1 MRIKTKLITSTL
13 IGALIGMAIM
23 FIGMK
28 MATPFEYNYNKEDKT
43 ITFKVDKE
51 IVTDYETLERNFS
64 DSKDYGTTFKVYFEE
79 K

>member
-1 MRIKTKLITSTL
+1 MKTKTKLITSTL

-28 MATPFEYNYNKEDKT
+28 ATMPFEYNYNKEDKA
-43 ITFKVDKE
+43 ITFNVDKE
-51 IVTDYETLERNFS
+51 IISDYETLERRFS
-64 DSKDYGTTFKVYFEE
+64 DNEDYGTTFKVYFEE